1 MSSSTSSSTSPSSA
15 ETSPKNLEDLL
26 AECLRQMEQRKA
38 LPREVILDRY
48 PQWAGELRE
57 FFENWDEMESFSSR
71 LGDSPWKPINTTHSV
86 SSGLPARFIGDYELL
101 EEIGRG
107 GMGIIYKARQ
117 RSLDRLVAVKMI
129 SDRRHDRARFRLE
142 AELAASLEHPYI
154 VSIIEVGEWE
164 GQPYFSMQYVDGIHL
179 GQRIADE
186 PLGPRQA
193 AELMAKLAEAVHY
206 AHQRG
211 VLHRDLKPAN
221 VLLDSRGEPFVT
233 DFGLAKQLSPSGMEA
248 EMTVSGAI
256 LGTPGYM
263 SPEQAEGRAARVT
276 LATDVY
282 GLGAVL
288 YTVLTG
294 CAPFESDS
302 SVELLRMVVE
312 QPPKPPRSLRPEIPR
327 DLETICLKCLEKAPS
342 SRYASA
348 EALRDD
354 LLRYLHHEPIEARR
368 VGWAGR
374 MVRWG
379 RRNPWIAVSVG
390 VVLVSLTVTS
400 IFFSMMA
407 SREYQARLA
416 AEAGRKREQL
426 LRMAMDRSMKSEQ
439 SARRQAVATL
449 VDSFTANGL
458 QAHDQ
463 EDPNLALLW
472 FLEAWTHAE
481 PGSSARK
488 KNTIRVSSWEKHLPR
503 PVAAW
508 HLPGAKWS
516 RLAFDAT
523 GRYLLM
529 QEPNRAFLWDTSEDQ
544 QWDLLRDQGAVTIE
558 WHPREPW
565 MLCSRGG
572 ELSALA
578 IPSCEETWKRPFSDV
593 VTQLLFSRNGHQAAV
608 VHGDS
613 ISIWNDSR
621 TIQMAEPQVLTHP
634 AKVRHAAIA
643 PDGERLIAAC
653 DDGMVHLWVFADRVW
668 TQQTESIPYLT
679 RTRDDGQLVV
689 PPTFFA
695 DGHLIVGRESKYK
708 NRWDHVRVDF
718 YRLATHQHVGGR
730 IIGDSRCFAISPRG
744 DRFVNLGDHYGR
756 IWDSTKGAHADR
768 LAFRSDVTLARFSSD
783 SQWLAAGG
791 SDQQVQIWHSASNP
805 FPDELL
811 NATRTCE
818 FVLPHAHTVVGLEWA
833 NERRL
838 ATASADGL
846 VRVWELPTEDRLR
859 LLPLAD
865 VKSLEDCPVEKET
878 KRETTSDLLKRI
890 ASASDQIAAANV
902 KVARLS
908 PDSKR
913 IVLAYRDGTIRIA
926 SWPDGKLD
934 PVQMVLPGTIVDAL
948 FSADGAWVITAS
960 SDAKLRMWDAETG
973 HMLGFP
979 ITLPWH
985 VTTIERAE
993 TADRLLLQLSNGRQ
1007 AEVTWS
1013 EWRMDQSPTSHDT
1026 AWVEPLQAS
1035 AELVS
1040 GRRMEAGGIRQLS
1053 TQEWMHRW
1061 RTHRQQS
1068 LVGRR

>member
-1 MSSSTSSSTSPSSA
+1 MSSWTRPSSA
-15 ETSPKNLEDLL
+15 ETSPKSLEDLL
-26 AECLRQMEQRKA
+26 ADCLRQMEQGKA
-38 LPREVILDRY
+38 LPREAILDRY

-57 FFENWDEMESFSSR
+57 FFENWDEMETFSSR
-71 LGDSPWKPINTTHSV
+71 LVDSPWKPTNVTASDA
-86 SSGLPARFIGDYELL
+86 SGLPARFVGDYELL

-129 SDRRHDRARFRLE
+129 SDRRHDRERFRLE
-142 AELAASLEHPYI
+142 AELAASLEHPNI

-164 GQPYFSMQYVDGIHL
+164 EQPYFSMQYVDGIHL
-179 GQRIADE
+179 GQRIADG
-186 PLGPRQA
+186 PLSPRQA
-193 AELMAKLAEAVHY
+193 AELTAKLAEAVHY

-211 VLHRDLKPAN
+211 ILHRDLKPAN

-233 DFGLAKQLSPSGMEA
+233 DFGLAKQIRPSGMEA

-288 YTVLTG
+288 YTILTG

-312 QPPKPPRSLRPEIPR
+312 QPPKTPRSLRPEIPR

-354 LLRYLHHEPIEARR
+354 LLRFLRHEPIEARP

-374 MVRWG
+374 VIRWG
-379 RRNPWIAVSVG
+379 RRNPSIAVSVG
-390 VVLVSLTVTS
+390 VMLVSLTVTS

-407 SREYQARLA
+407 RREHQARLT
-416 AEAGRKREQL
+416 AEAGRKREQN

-472 FLEAWTHAE
+472 FLEAWNHAE
-481 PGSSARK
+481 PASSARK
-488 KNTIRVSSWEKHLPR
+488 KNTLRVSSWEKHLPR

-508 HLPGAKWS
+508 HLPNAKWS
-516 RLAFDAT
+516 RLAFDAS

-544 QWDLLRDQGAVTIE
+544 QWDLLRDPGAVTME
-558 WHPREPW
+558 WHPSEPW
-565 MLCSRGG
+565 MLCSRSG
-572 ELSALA
+572 ELCALA
-578 IPSCEETWKRPFSDV
+578 IPSCEEKWKRPFSDV
-593 VTQLLFSRNGHQAAV
+593 ATQLLFSRNGQHAAV
-608 VHGDS
+608 VHGNS

-621 TIQMAEPQVLTHP
+621 TIQMADPQVLTHP
-634 AKVRHAAIA
+634 SKVLHAAIA
-643 PDGERLIAAC
+643 PEGERLIAAC
-653 DDGMVHLWVFADRVW
+653 DDGLVRNWVLADHVW
-668 TQQTESIPYLT
+668 TQQTESIPFLT
-679 RTRDDGQLVV
+679 RTRNDGQLIVL
-689 PPTFFA
+689 PTFFA

-730 IIGDSRCFAISPRG
+730 IIGDSRYFAISPHG
-744 DRFVNLGDHYGR
+744 DRFVNLGDQYGR

-791 SDQQVQIWHSASNP
+791 SDQQVQIWHSAANP

-811 NATRTCE
+811 NSTRTCE

-846 VRVWELPTEDRLR
+846 VRVWELPTDDRLR
-859 LLPLAD
+859 LLPLEDGKSSATRAD
-865 VKSLEDCPVEKET
+865 EKET
-878 KRETTSDLLKRI
+878 TRETTDVLLQRI
-890 ASASDQIAAANV
+890 TSASDRIAAANV
-902 KVARLS
+902 EVARLS
-908 PDSKR
+908 PDNKR
-913 IVLAYRDGTIRIA
+913 IVLAYRDGTVRIA
-926 SWPDGKLD
+926 SWPDGELN

-960 SDAKLRMWDAETG
+960 SDAKLRIWDAETG
-973 HMLGFP
+973 RMLGFP

-985 VTTIERAE
+985 VTAIECAE
-993 TADRLLLQLSNGRQ
+993 TGDRLLLQLSNGRL
-1007 AEVTWS
+1007 AEVKLS
-1013 EWRMDQSPTSHDT
+1013 EWRMDRSLTSHDA
-1026 AWVEPLQAS
+1026 AWAEQLQAS

-1040 GRRMEAGGIRQLS
+1040 GRRMEAGRVRQLS
-1053 TQEWMHRW
+1053 TQEWMQRW

-1068 LVGRR
+1068 NVHDR